1 MKEAAASARTADMF
15 ERKGLRRESGA
26 VRMRVM
32 PSVRTPV
39 ARKWTKLM
47 LLTEARGVDH
57 HPGPF
62 GRRRREDVDS
72 VRSGEDGDEG
82 IVAQLADDDGR
93 GRGVSLTIFQNRE
106 YHRVLMEEEENRRQD
121 EDGKYRPV
129 CEFVAQHDARDERR
143 EGGHVSDDGHPRE
156 FSRLELSMFV
166 PARHRPEIFRTT
178 STGGGQK
185 WRRSASSLLPL
196 SCRLQA

>member
-1 MKEAAASARTADMF
+1 
-15 ERKGLRRESGA
+15 
-26 VRMRVM
+26 
-32 PSVRTPV
+32 
-39 ARKWTKLM
+39 M
-47 LLTEARGVDH
+47 LLTEARNKERVLTIIQGHLD
-57 HPGPF
+57 
-62 GRRRREDVDS
+62 RRRREDVDS

-121 EDGKYRPV
+121 EDEKIPTCLRIRRSTRR
-129 CEFVAQHDARDERR
+129 RDERR

-156 FSRLELSMFV
+156 ISRLELSIFV

-178 STGGGQK
+178 STSGGQK